1 METISAPNP
10 CSHFRT
16 DPPRSYA
23 ETDEKQ
29 RSHNTGNQDSSTLS
43 DLTGLVLQQ
52 QQLLLQCMQGSQRS
66 RDGASTHPTAAASA
80 ANKSTSTQETESSNR
95 PIGNPALQLQPQH
108 LQLLS
113 LLLANHDKRHQQ
125 QQQPPPPLNV
135 ANSASLDPN
144 AHLLLSLLLK
154 PTTAVATA
162 PLMPSP
168 APAAPTVNNNDF
180 SSLLLQ
186 LSGGGQRTAEVAS
199 PSPPPVVPPQ
209 LAPLTVITSLIA
221 SLQQSLSSSNAIF
234 AAPVATVRPLDPYAA
249 PASNPSSAYVQQQI
263 SALLG
268 QIAQAAANPAAAA
281 APRLQPPPAQP
292 LLQASNS
299 NNLLL
304 DFIRSTL
311 QNANLPAVEQQQPIE
326 QQQQQRSLLPSSP
339 PSVAAAND
347 AASQLLLQMYAQGLL
362 LQAPPVPLVA
372 STTTT
377 MNPKLSLE
385 SKQSAAG
392 VFQRVDIK
400 ALPMATATDKTQI
413 SPYQQLIR
421 QQLEFFVS
429 DQEDVDY
436 GVQGRKKRVY
446 VPCLQNSPLCGN

>member
-1 METISAPNP
+1 
-10 CSHFRT
+10 
-16 DPPRSYA
+16 
-23 ETDEKQ
+23 
-29 RSHNTGNQDSSTLS
+29 
-43 DLTGLVLQQ
+43 
-52 QQLLLQCMQGSQRS
+52 
-66 RDGASTHPTAAASA
+66 
-80 ANKSTSTQETESSNR
+80 
-95 PIGNPALQLQPQH
+95 
-108 LQLLS
+108 
-113 LLLANHDKRHQQ
+113 
-125 QQQPPPPLNV
+125 
-135 ANSASLDPN
+135 
-144 AHLLLSLLLK
+144 
-154 PTTAVATA
+154 
-162 PLMPSP
+162 
-168 APAAPTVNNNDF
+168 
-180 SSLLLQ
+180 
-186 LSGGGQRTAEVAS
+186 
-199 PSPPPVVPPQ
+199 
-209 LAPLTVITSLIA
+209 
-221 SLQQSLSSSNAIF
+221 
-234 AAPVATVRPLDPYAA
+234 
-249 PASNPSSAYVQQQI
+249 
-263 SALLG
+263 
-268 QIAQAAANPAAAA
+268 
-281 APRLQPPPAQP
+281 
-292 LLQASNS
+292 
-299 NNLLL
+299 L